1 MTIVKRLRVCA
12 YQLLTARLL
21 AVMLVAAVSLVP
33 LALLT
38 GCGDPES
45 TSTSDSGESAQVQLW
60 TCGMHPNVITEEAG
74 QCPICGMNLTPVK
87 NTAEAETQAMD
98 EQAEDE
104 AQVQLWTCGMHP
116 NVITEEPGQCPIC
129 GMNLTPVKRAAAETQ
144 AVGDQAVDSA
154 QVTGSGHAPHTH
166 GEAAHGNQ
174 AGEDQTG
181 EDQASENQAASTAPS
196 PGASIVIDPATIQN
210 IGVQTADVQE
220 RPLTRSIRTVGH
232 LDYNEEM
239 YSRINVKYPGWIEK
253 LYVNETGQPVAEGDP
268 MLDIYSPELVAAQE
282 EYLLAFQNVKNLEN
296 STFETITKGA
306 ESLLDASR
314 RRLLYWDVA
323 EAQIQ
328 ELEERGTIA
337 RTLTIYAPSKG
348 IVVERM
354 AELGMRVTP
363 GMDMYRMA
371 DLSSIWAFAHV
382 YDGDAPW
389 LSPGLTAE
397 MDLPYNPGKV
407 YRGTIDYIYPYLDRA
422 SRDIKIR
429 LVFPNRDLELKPQM
443 YANIRLSARSDR
455 PVLVIPGSAVIH
467 SGERNVVF
475 VALDG
480 GKFEPREVT
489 LGMEGREGYVEAM
502 SGVSA
507 GERVVTSAQ
516 FLIDSESRLQE
527 AIQKMLD
534 HRMMH

>member
-1 MTIVKRLRVCA
+1 MNIVQRLRGRA
-12 YQLLTARLL
+12 FRSLASRLL
-21 AVMLVAAVSLVP
+21 AVMLLAAAPLV
-33 LALLT
+33 LLT
-38 GCGDPES
+38 GCGDTES
-45 TSTSDSGESAQVQLW
+45 TATSDSDETAQVQLW
-60 TCGMHPNVITEEAG
+60 TCGMHPNVITEEPG
-74 QCPICGMNLTPVK
+74 QCPICWMNLTPVK
-87 NTAEAETQAMD
+87 NTAEAEEQAMD
-98 EQAEDE
+98 EHAEE
-104 AQVQLWTCGMHP
+104 SAQVQLWTCGMHP

-129 GMNLTPVKRAAAETQ
+129 GMNLTPVKNTAEEVEQ
-144 AVGDQAVDSA
+144 AVAEQAMD
-154 QVTGSGHAPHTH
+154 
-166 GEAAHGNQ
+166 EQ
-174 AGEDQTG
+174 AED
-181 EDQASENQAASTAPS
+181 AAPS

-210 IGVQTADVQE
+210 IGVQTAAVQE

-232 LDYNEEM
+232 LDYNEET

-253 LYVNETGQPVAEGDP
+253 LYVNETGQRVAEGDP

-296 STFETITKGA
+296 STFETIAKGA

-314 RRLLYWDVA
+314 RRLLYWDVT
-323 EAQIQ
+323 ESQIQ
-328 ELEERGTIA
+328 ELEERGAIA

-443 YANIRLSARSDR
+443 YANISLSARSAR
-455 PVLVIPGSAVIH
+455 SVLVVPGSAVIH

-480 GKFEPREVT
+480 GKFEPREVI

-534 HRMMH
+534 HRMTH

>member
-1 MTIVKRLRVCA
+1 MGFVKQTGRGA
-12 YQLLTARLL
+12 SRLL
-21 AVMLVAAVSLVP
+21 VFLWLAATVAVAPAAMLA
-33 LALLT
+33 

-45 TSTSDSGESAQVQLW
+45 TGTSESGETAQVQLW
-60 TCGMHPNVITEEAG
+60 TCGMHPNVIA
-74 QCPICGMNLTPVK
+74 
-87 NTAEAETQAMD
+87 
-98 EQAEDE
+98 
-104 AQVQLWTCGMHP
+104 
-116 NVITEEPGQCPIC
+116 EEPGQCPIC
-129 GMNLTPVKRAAAETQ
+129 GMNLTPLKRTAEADELAA
-144 AVGDQAVDSA
+144 GDQAA
-154 QVTGSGHAPHTH
+154 
-166 GEAAHGNQ
+166 N
-174 AGEDQTG
+174 
-181 EDQASENQAASTAPS
+181 DQAPAADAGLETEMEHEHADGEMSAASTDESTGPS
-196 PGASIVIDPATIQN
+196 GGAAIVIDPVTIQN
-210 IGVQTADVQE
+210 IGVQTATVQE
-220 RPLTRSIRTVGH
+220 RRLTRSIRTVGH

-239 YSRINVKYPGWIEK
+239 FSRINVKYAGWIEK
-253 LYVNETGQPVAEGDP
+253 LYVNETGQQVAEGDP

-296 STFETITKGA
+296 STFENIKRGA
-306 ESLLDASR
+306 ESLLDASK
-314 RRLLYWDVA
+314 RRLLYWDVT
-323 EAQIQ
+323 EAQIR

-337 RTLTIYAPSKG
+337 RTMTIHAPSKG

-371 DLSSIWAFAHV
+371 DLSTIWAFAHV
-382 YDGDAPW
+382 YDADAPW
-389 LSPGLTAE
+389 LSPGLAAE
-397 MDLPYNPGKV
+397 MELPYNPGKV

-443 YANIRLSARSDR
+443 YANIRLSTRSVR

-475 VALDG
+475 IALEG
-480 GKFEPREVT
+480 GRFEPREVT
-489 LGMEGREGYVEAM
+489 LGMEGEGGYVQAA
-502 SGVSA
+502 SGVRA
-507 GERVVTSAQ
+507 GDRVVTSAQ

>member
-1 MTIVKRLRVCA
+1 MNIVKRLRGRA
-12 YQLLTARLL
+12 FRSMASRLL
-21 AVMLVAAVSLVP
+21 AVMLLAAAPLV
-33 LALLT
+33 LLT

-45 TSTSDSGESAQVQLW
+45 TTTSDSGE
-60 TCGMHPNVITEEAG
+60 T
-74 QCPICGMNLTPVK
+74 
-87 NTAEAETQAMD
+87 
-98 EQAEDE
+98 

-129 GMNLTPVKRAAAETQ
+129 GMNLTPMKNTAEVEEQ
-144 AVGDQAVDSA
+144 AVAEQAMDEQAEDAAQVQLWTCGMHPNVITEEPGQCPICGMNLTPMKNTAEAEEQAVA
-154 QVTGSGHAPHTH
+154 
-166 GEAAHGNQ
+166 EQ
-174 AGEDQTG
+174 AMDEQAED
-181 EDQASENQAASTAPS
+181 AAPS
-196 PGASIVIDPATIQN
+196 PGATIVIDPATIQN
-210 IGVQTADVQE
+210 IGVQTAAVQE

-253 LYVNETGQPVAEGDP
+253 LYVNETGQQVAAGDP
-268 MLDIYSPELVAAQE
+268 MLAIYSPELVAAQE
-282 EYLLAFQNVKNLEN
+282 EYLLAFQNVENLEN

-314 RRLLYWDVA
+314 RRLLYWDVT

-328 ELEERGTIA
+328 ELEERGAIA

-397 MDLPYNPGKV
+397 MELPYNPGKV

-443 YANIRLSARSDR
+443 YANIRLSARSER
-455 PVLVIPGSAVIH
+455 PVLVIPASAVIH

>member
-1 MTIVKRLRVCA
+1 MNIVQRLRGRA
-12 YQLLTARLL
+12 FRSLASRLL
-21 AVMLVAAVSLVP
+21 AVMLLAAAPLV
-33 LALLT
+33 LLT

-45 TSTSDSGESAQVQLW
+45 TATSDSD
-60 TCGMHPNVITEEAG
+60 
-74 QCPICGMNLTPVK
+74 
-87 NTAEAETQAMD
+87 ET
-98 EQAEDE
+98 

-129 GMNLTPVKRAAAETQ
+129 GMNLTPVKNTAEAEEQ
-144 AVGDQAVDSA
+144 AVAEQAMDEQAGDAA
-154 QVTGSGHAPHTH
+154 QVQLWTCGMHPNVITEEPGQCPICGMNLTPVKNTA
-166 GEAAHGNQ
+166 EQ
-174 AGEDQTG
+174 AMDEQAED
-181 EDQASENQAASTAPS
+181 AAPS

-210 IGVQTADVQE
+210 IGVQTAAVQE

-232 LDYNEEM
+232 LDYNEET

-253 LYVNETGQPVAEGDP
+253 LYVNETGQRVAEGDP

-296 STFETITKGA
+296 STFETIAKGA

-314 RRLLYWDVA
+314 RRLLYWDVT

-328 ELEERGTIA
+328 ELEERGAIA

-443 YANIRLSARSDR
+443 YANIRLSARSAR
-455 PVLVIPGSAVIH
+455 SVLVVPGSAVIH

-534 HRMMH
+534 HRMTH

>member
-1 MTIVKRLRVCA
+1 MGFVNQMRRRAPRV
-12 YQLLTARLL
+12 LIFLLL
-21 AVMLVAAVSLVP
+21 AAAP
-33 LALLT
+33 AALLA

-45 TSTSDSGESAQVQLW
+45 TGTSEGGE
-60 TCGMHPNVITEEAG
+60 T
-74 QCPICGMNLTPVK
+74 
-87 NTAEAETQAMD
+87 
-98 EQAEDE
+98 

-129 GMNLTPVKRAAAETQ
+129 GMNLTPMKRTAEADEQ
-144 AVGDQAVDSA
+144 AEGDQTAREGAADGHA
-154 QVTGSGHAPHTH
+154 QEAADGHAP
-166 GEAAHGNQ
+166 GMEVEAGGTGHAPGMEVEA
-174 AGEDQTG
+174 AGEDMSGQTTT
-181 EDQASENQAASTAPS
+181 ASMEAAGGTT
-196 PGASIVIDPATIQN
+196 IVIDPVTIQN
-210 IGVQTADVQE
+210 IGVQTATVQE

-239 YSRINVKYPGWIEK
+239 YSRINVKYAGWIEK
-253 LYVNETGQPVAEGDP
+253 LYVNETGQQVAEGDP

-282 EYLLAFQNVKNLEN
+282 EHLLAFQHVKNLEN
-296 STFETITKGA
+296 STFEHMTRGA
-306 ESLLDASR
+306 ESLLDASK
-314 RRLLYWDVA
+314 RRLLYWDVT
-323 EAQIQ
+323 EAQIL

-382 YDGDAPW
+382 YDADAPW

-397 MDLPYNPGKV
+397 MELPYNPGKV

-429 LVFPNRDLELKPQM
+429 LVFPNRNLELKPQM
-443 YANIRLSARSDR
+443 YANIRLSTRSVR

-475 VALDG
+475 VALEG

-489 LGMEGREGYVEAM
+489 LGMEGRDGYVQATG
-502 SGVSA
+502 GVRE

>member
-1 MTIVKRLRVCA
+1 MRINRPARGRVFRM
-12 YQLLTARLL
+12 LLLVLL
-21 AVMLVAAVSLVP
+21 AAVP
-33 LALLT
+33 LAMAA
-38 GCGDPES
+38 GCGDPE
-45 TSTSDSGESAQVQLW
+45 TTVPEGGHDETAQVQLW
-60 TCGMHPNVITEEAG
+60 TCGMHPNVIS
-74 QCPICGMNLTPVK
+74 
-87 NTAEAETQAMD
+87 
-98 EQAEDE
+98 
-104 AQVQLWTCGMHP
+104 
-116 NVITEEPGQCPIC
+116 EEPGQCPIC
-129 GMNLTPVKRAAAETQ
+129 GMNLTPVKTAAAEEAQVSDGAEQQ
-144 AVGDQAVDSA
+144 AAADEGHDMTAGHDFREGHVHGDSA
-154 QVTGSGHAPHTH
+154 
-166 GEAAHGNQ
+166 
-174 AGEDQTG
+174 
-181 EDQASENQAASTAPS
+181 APS
-196 PGASIVIDPATIQN
+196 SAETTDPARDASIVIDPVTIQN
-210 IGVQTADVQE
+210 IGVQTAPVRE

-239 YSRINVKYPGWIEK
+239 FSRINVKYPGWIER
-253 LYVNETGQPVAEGDP
+253 LYVNETGQQVRAGDP
-268 MLDIYSPELVAAQE
+268 LLDIYSPELVAAQE
-282 EYLLAFQNVKNLEN
+282 EYLLAFQNLRNLEG
-296 STFETITKGA
+296 SAFETIAEGA

-314 RRLLYWDVA
+314 RRLLYWDVT

-328 ELEERGTIA
+328 ELETRGAIT

-371 DLSSIWAFAHV
+371 DLSTIWAFAHV
-382 YDGDAPW
+382 YDADAPW

-397 MDLPYNPGKV
+397 MELPYNPGKV
-407 YRGTIDYIYPYLDRA
+407 YRGRIDYIYPYLDQA

-429 LVFPNRDLELKPQM
+429 LVFSNRNLELKPQM
-443 YANIRLSARSDR
+443 YANIRLSARGER
-455 PVLVIPGSAVIH
+455 PVLVIPGSAVIR

-489 LGMEGREGYVEAM
+489 LGMEGEDGYVQAA
-502 SGVSA
+502 SGVSE
-507 GERVVTSAQ
+507 GEQVVTSAQ

>member
-1 MTIVKRLRVCA
+1 MRYFKQTSRGASRVLIILWMTA
-12 YQLLTARLL
+12 ATAVAS
-21 AVMLVAAVSLVP
+21 AVMIA
-33 LALLT
+33 

-45 TSTSDSGESAQVQLW
+45 TGSSEGGE
-60 TCGMHPNVITEEAG
+60 T
-74 QCPICGMNLTPVK
+74 
-87 NTAEAETQAMD
+87 
-98 EQAEDE
+98 

-129 GMNLTPVKRAAAETQ
+129 GMNLTPLKRTAEADELAAGDQVAGEQ
-144 AVGDQAVDSA
+144 DAGDQA
-154 QVTGSGHAPHTH
+154 TGHEGHMHDDTAGDQATGHEGHMHDDTAGDQATGH
-166 GEAAHGNQ
+166 EGHMHDDT
-174 AGEDQTG
+174 AGEEPSGQTT
-181 EDQASENQAASTAPS
+181 ATSMAAASSSA
-196 PGASIVIDPATIQN
+196 IVIDPVTIQN
-210 IGVQTADVQE
+210 IGVQTATVQE

-239 YSRINVKYPGWIEK
+239 FSRINVKYAGWIEK
-253 LYVNETGQPVAEGDP
+253 LYVNETGQQVAEGDP

-296 STFETITKGA
+296 STFEHITRGA
-306 ESLLDASR
+306 KSLLDASK
-314 RRLLYWDVA
+314 RRLLYWDVS
-323 EAQIQ
+323 EAQIRA
-328 ELEERGTIA
+328 LEERGTIT
-337 RTLTIYAPSKG
+337 RTLTIHAPSKG

-371 DLSSIWAFAHV
+371 DLSTIWAFAHV
-382 YDGDAPW
+382 YDADAPW
-389 LSPGLTAE
+389 LNPGMTAE
-397 MDLPYNPGKV
+397 MELPYNPGKV

-422 SRDIKIR
+422 SRDIRIR

-443 YANIRLSARSDR
+443 YANIRLSSRSER

-467 SGERNVVF
+467 SGERMVVF
-475 VALDG
+475 VALEG

-489 LGMEGREGYVEAM
+489 LGMEGREGYVQAM
-502 SGVSA
+502 DGVSA

>member
-1 MTIVKRLRVCA
+1 MGIVRQIHRGLSQTLIV
-12 YQLLTARLL
+12 LLL
-21 AVMLVAAVSLVP
+21 AAAPAVL
-33 LALLT
+33 LA

-45 TSTSDSGESAQVQLW
+45 TGTSEGGE
-60 TCGMHPNVITEEAG
+60 T
-74 QCPICGMNLTPVK
+74 
-87 NTAEAETQAMD
+87 
-98 EQAEDE
+98 

-129 GMNLTPVKRAAAETQ
+129 GMNLTPVKQTAEADEQAAGEGSTGEGSAGSQATLDQAADDQVIDVEAPAAET
-144 AVGDQAVDSA
+144 A
-154 QVTGSGHAPHTH
+154 QVQLWTCGMHPNVITEEPGQCPICGMNLTPVKQSAAEAGTEASMGHAAEH
-166 GEAAHGNQ
+166 GEMSAATTDES
-174 AGEDQTG
+174 AEIT
-181 EDQASENQAASTAPS
+181 
-196 PGASIVIDPATIQN
+196 PGAAIVIDPVTIQN
-210 IGVQTADVQE
+210 IGVQTAAVQE

-239 YSRINVKYPGWIEK
+239 FSRINVKYAGWIEK
-253 LYVNETGQPVAEGDP
+253 LYVNETGQQVAEGDP

-296 STFETITKGA
+296 STFEHITRGA
-306 ESLLDASR
+306 KSLLDASK
-314 RRLLYWDVA
+314 RRLLYWDVS
-323 EAQIQ
+323 ETQIRA
-328 ELEERGTIA
+328 LEERGTIT
-337 RTLTIYAPSKG
+337 RTLTIHAPSKG

-371 DLSSIWAFAHV
+371 DLSTIWAFAHV
-382 YDGDAPW
+382 YDADAPW
-389 LSPGLTAE
+389 LNPGMTAE
-397 MDLPYNPGKV
+397 MELPYNPGKV

-422 SRDIKIR
+422 SRDIRIR

-443 YANIRLSARSDR
+443 YANIRLSSRSER

-467 SGERNVVF
+467 SGERMVVF
-475 VALDG
+475 VALEG

-489 LGMEGREGYVEAM
+489 LGMEGREGYVQAM
-502 SGVSA
+502 DGVSA

>member
-1 MTIVKRLRVCA
+1 MGFVNDIRRRASRVLI
-12 YQLLTARLL
+12 LLWL
-21 AVMLVAAVSLVP
+21 AVAVTAIPAAMLA
-33 LALLT
+33 

-45 TSTSDSGESAQVQLW
+45 TATSEGGETAQVQLW
-60 TCGMHPNVITEEAG
+60 TCGMHPNVIA
-74 QCPICGMNLTPVK
+74 
-87 NTAEAETQAMD
+87 
-98 EQAEDE
+98 
-104 AQVQLWTCGMHP
+104 
-116 NVITEEPGQCPIC
+116 EEPGQCPIC
-129 GMNLTPVKRAAAETQ
+129 GMNLTPLKRTAEADELAA
-144 AVGDQAVDSA
+144 GDQAADA
-154 QVTGSGHAPHTH
+154 EAPAADAGQEAEMEHEHADD
-166 GEAAHGNQ
+166 EM
-174 AGEDQTG
+174 
-181 EDQASENQAASTAPS
+181 SAASTDESAGTS
-196 PGASIVIDPATIQN
+196 SGAAIVIDPVTIQN
-210 IGVQTADVQE
+210 IGVQTATVQE

-239 YSRINVKYPGWIEK
+239 FSRINVKYAGWIEK
-253 LYVNETGQPVAEGDP
+253 LYVNETGQQVAEGDP

-296 STFETITKGA
+296 STFENITRGA
-306 ESLLDASR
+306 SSLLDASK
-314 RRLLYWDVA
+314 RRLLYWDVTA
-323 EAQIQ
+323 AQIR

-337 RTLTIYAPSKG
+337 RTLTIHAPSKG

-363 GMDMYRMA
+363 GMDLYRMA
-371 DLSSIWAFAHV
+371 DLSTIWAFAHV
-382 YDGDAPW
+382 YDADTPW

-397 MDLPYNPGKV
+397 MELPYNPGKV

-443 YANIRLSARSDR
+443 YANIRLSTRSVR

-475 VALDG
+475 VALEG
-480 GKFEPREVT
+480 GRFEPREVT
-489 LGMEGREGYVEAM
+489 LGMEGEGGYVQATD
-502 SGVSA
+502 GVRD
-507 GERVVTSAQ
+507 GEQVVTSAQ

>member
-1 MTIVKRLRVCA
+1 MNIVQRLRGRA
-12 YQLLTARLL
+12 FRSLASRLL
-21 AVMLVAAVSLVP
+21 AVMLLAAAPLV
-33 LALLT
+33 LLT

-45 TSTSDSGESAQVQLW
+45 TATSDSD
-60 TCGMHPNVITEEAG
+60 
-74 QCPICGMNLTPVK
+74 
-87 NTAEAETQAMD
+87 ET
-98 EQAEDE
+98 

-129 GMNLTPVKRAAAETQ
+129 GMNLTPVKNTAEEEEQ
-144 AVGDQAVDSA
+144 AVGGQAVD
-154 QVTGSGHAPHTH
+154 
-166 GEAAHGNQ
+166 EQ
-174 AGEDQTG
+174 AED
-181 EDQASENQAASTAPS
+181 AAPS

-210 IGVQTADVQE
+210 IGVQTAAVQK

-253 LYVNETGQPVAEGDP
+253 LYVNETGQQVAEGDP

-296 STFETITKGA
+296 STFDTIAKGA

-314 RRLLYWDVA
+314 RRLLYWDVT

-328 ELEERGTIA
+328 ELEERGAIA

-443 YANIRLSARSDR
+443 YANIRLSARSAR
-455 PVLVIPGSAVIH
+455 SVLVVPGSAVIH

-534 HRMMH
+534 HRMTH

>member
-1 MTIVKRLRVCA
+1 MRIIRRMRGRVFRTLP
-12 YQLLTARLL
+12 LLVLL
-21 AVMLVAAVSLVP
+21 AAVPAAMVA
-33 LALLT
+33 

-45 TSTSDSGESAQVQLW
+45 TATPEGERDETAQVQLW
-60 TCGMHPNVITEEAG
+60 TCGMHPNVITEESG

-87 NTAEAETQAMD
+87 RTDEAEEQAAAVIEGEEQTAET
-98 EQAEDE
+98 
-104 AQVQLWTCGMHP
+104 AQTQLWTCGMHP
-116 NVITEEPGQCPIC
+116 NVITEESGQCPIC
-129 GMNLTPVKRAAAETQ
+129 GMNLTPVKRSAEVGERSAAGAGHEAGT
-144 AVGDQAVDSA
+144 
-154 QVTGSGHAPHTH
+154 GHASGPDDTP
-166 GEAAHGNQ
+166 
-174 AGEDQTG
+174 
-181 EDQASENQAASTAPS
+181 AASTDESARTS
-196 PGASIVIDPATIQN
+196 RDASIVIDPVTIQN
-210 IGVQTADVQE
+210 IGVQTAPVRE

-239 YSRINVKYPGWIEK
+239 FSRINVKYPGWIEQ
-253 LYVNETGQPVAEGDP
+253 LYVNETGQQVRAGEPL
-268 MLDIYSPELVAAQE
+268 LDIYSPELVAAQE
-282 EYLLAFQNVKNLEN
+282 EYLLAYQNLRNLEG
-296 STFETITKGA
+296 SAFETIAKGA

-314 RRLLYWDVA
+314 RRLLYWDVT
-323 EAQIQ
+323 EAQIR
-328 ELEERGTIA
+328 ELEERGEIT
-337 RTLTIYAPSKG
+337 RTLTIYAPSNG

-371 DLSSIWAFAHV
+371 DLSTIWAFAHV
-382 YDGDAPW
+382 YDADAPW
-389 LSPGLTAE
+389 LSPGLRAE
-397 MDLPYNPGKV
+397 MELPYNPGKV
-407 YRGTIDYIYPYLDRA
+407 YRGRIDYIYPYLDQA

-429 LVFPNRDLELKPQM
+429 LVFPNRNLELKPQM
-443 YANIRLSARSDR
+443 YANIRLSARGER
-455 PVLVIPGSAVIH
+455 PVLVIPGSSVIR

-489 LGMEGREGYVEAM
+489 LGMEGDDGYVQAAT
-502 SGVSA
+502 GVGA

>member
-1 MTIVKRLRVCA
+1 MGYVKQTSRGA
-12 YQLLTARLL
+12 SRLL
-21 AVMLVAAVSLVP
+21 ILLLLATALAAVP
-33 LALLT
+33 AALLA
-38 GCGDPES
+38 GCGDPETTG
-45 TSTSDSGESAQVQLW
+45 TSEGGETAQIQLW
-60 TCGMHPNVITEEAG
+60 TCGMHPNVIA
-74 QCPICGMNLTPVK
+74 
-87 NTAEAETQAMD
+87 
-98 EQAEDE
+98 
-104 AQVQLWTCGMHP
+104 
-116 NVITEEPGQCPIC
+116 EEPGQCPIC
-129 GMNLTPVKRAAAETQ
+129 GMNLTPVKRTAEADELAA
-144 AVGDQAVDSA
+144 GDQATVEHGHEAGTEHVSGM
-154 QVTGSGHAPHTH
+154 QV
-166 GEAAHGNQ
+166 EAAGEEMSNQ
-174 AGEDQTG
+174 NADTSME
-181 EDQASENQAASTAPS
+181 AAS
-196 PGASIVIDPATIQN
+196 GAAIVIDPVTIQN
-210 IGVQTADVQE
+210 IGVQTATVQE

-239 YSRINVKYPGWIEK
+239 FSRINVKYAGWIEK
-253 LYVNETGQPVAEGDP
+253 LYVNETGQQVAEGDP

-296 STFETITKGA
+296 STFENITRGA
-306 ESLLDASR
+306 ASLLDASK
-314 RRLLYWDVA
+314 RRLLYWDVT
-323 EAQIQ
+323 EAQIR

-337 RTLTIYAPSKG
+337 RTMTIHAPSKG

-354 AELGMRVTP
+354 AELGMRVTS

-371 DLSSIWAFAHV
+371 DLSTIWAFAHV
-382 YDGDAPW
+382 YDADAPW

-397 MDLPYNPGKV
+397 MELPYNPGKV

-443 YANIRLSARSDR
+443 YANIRLSTRSVR
-455 PVLVIPGSAVIH
+455 PVPVIPGSAVIR

-475 VALDG
+475 VALEG
-480 GKFEPREVT
+480 GRFEPREVT
-489 LGMEGREGYVEAM
+489 LGMEGEGGYVQATD
-502 SGVSA
+502 GVRA

>member
-1 MTIVKRLRVCA
+1 MGYFKQTSRG
-12 YQLLTARLL
+12 TSRLL
-21 AVMLVAAVSLVP
+21 ILLWMAAATAVASAVLM
-33 LALLT
+33 A

-45 TSTSDSGESAQVQLW
+45 TGSSEVGE
-60 TCGMHPNVITEEAG
+60 T
-74 QCPICGMNLTPVK
+74 
-87 NTAEAETQAMD
+87 
-98 EQAEDE
+98 

-129 GMNLTPVKRAAAETQ
+129 GMNLTPLKRTAE
-144 AVGDQAVDSA
+144 ANELASGDQA
-154 QVTGSGHAPHTH
+154 SGDQDAGLQAPGHEGHMHDDT
-166 GEAAHGNQ
+166 
-174 AGEDQTG
+174 AGEQAPGHEGHMHDDTAG
-181 EDQASENQAASTAPS
+181 EEPSGQPTATSTAAAS
-196 PGASIVIDPATIQN
+196 GAAIVIDPVTIQN
-210 IGVQTADVQE
+210 IGVQTATVQE

-239 YSRINVKYPGWIEK
+239 FSRINVKYAGWIEK
-253 LYVNETGQPVAEGDP
+253 LYVNETGQQVAEGDP

-296 STFETITKGA
+296 STFENITRGA
-306 ESLLDASR
+306 ESLLDASK
-314 RRLLYWDVA
+314 RRLLYWDVTA
-323 EAQIQ
+323 AQIR

-337 RTLTIYAPSKG
+337 RTMTIHAPSKG

-371 DLSSIWAFAHV
+371 DLSTIWAFAHV
-382 YDGDAPW
+382 YDADAPW
-389 LSPGLTAE
+389 LSPGLAAE
-397 MDLPYNPGKV
+397 MELPYNPGKV

-443 YANIRLSARSDR
+443 YANIRLSTRSVR

-475 VALDG
+475 VALEG
-480 GKFEPREVT
+480 GRFEPREVT
-489 LGMEGREGYVEAM
+489 LGMEGEGGYVQATD
-502 SGVSA
+502 GVRA
-507 GERVVTSAQ
+507 GDRVVTSAQ

-534 HRMMH
+534 HRMIH

>member
-1 MTIVKRLRVCA
+1 MTIVKRLRGHA
-12 YQLLTARLL
+12 FRSLASRLL
-21 AVMLVAAVSLVP
+21 AVMLLAAAP
-33 LALLT
+33 LASVALLT

-45 TSTSDSGESAQVQLW
+45 TATSDSD
-60 TCGMHPNVITEEAG
+60 
-74 QCPICGMNLTPVK
+74 
-87 NTAEAETQAMD
+87 ET
-98 EQAEDE
+98 

-129 GMNLTPVKRAAAETQ
+129 GMNLTPMKNTAEAEEQ
-144 AVGDQAVDSA
+144 AVAEHALDEHADESA
-154 QVTGSGHAPHTH
+154 QVQLWTCGMHPNVITEEPGQCPICGMNLTPMKNTA
-166 GEAAHGNQ
+166 EAEEQ
-174 AGEDQTG
+174 AVAEQAMDERAED
-181 EDQASENQAASTAPS
+181 AAPS

-210 IGVQTADVQE
+210 IGVQTAAVQE

-253 LYVNETGQPVAEGDP
+253 LYVNETGQRVAAGDP

-282 EYLLAFQNVKNLEN
+282 EYLLAYQNVENLEN
-296 STFETITKGA
+296 STFETITRGA
-306 ESLLDASR
+306 KSLLDASR
-314 RRLLYWDVA
+314 RRLLYWDVTA
-323 EAQIQ
+323 AQIR

-382 YDGDAPW
+382 YDADAPW

-397 MDLPYNPGKV
+397 MELPYNPGKV

-429 LVFPNRDLELKPQM
+429 LVFPNRDRELKPQM
-443 YANIRLSARSDR
+443 YANIRLSARSER
-455 PVLVIPGSAVIH
+455 PVLVIPGSSVIH

-475 VALDG
+475 VALNG

-534 HRMMH
+534 HRMTH

>member
-1 MTIVKRLRVCA
+1 MNIVKRLRGSA
-12 YQLLTARLL
+12 FRSLAARLL
-21 AVMLVAAVSLVP
+21 AVMLLAAAP

-45 TSTSDSGESAQVQLW
+45 TATSDSGE
-60 TCGMHPNVITEEAG
+60 T
-74 QCPICGMNLTPVK
+74 
-87 NTAEAETQAMD
+87 
-98 EQAEDE
+98 

-129 GMNLTPVKRAAAETQ
+129 GMNLTPVKNTAEAKTQAMGEQALDEHAEESAQVQLWTCGMHPNVITEEPGQCPICGMNLTPVKNAAEAETQ
-144 AVGDQAVDSA
+144 AVTEHAMDEQSA
-154 QVTGSGHAPHTH
+154 PA
-166 GEAAHGNQ
+166 
-174 AGEDQTG
+174 
-181 EDQASENQAASTAPS
+181 APS

-210 IGVQTADVQE
+210 IGVQTAAVQE

-239 YSRINVKYPGWIEK
+239 FSRVNVKYPGWIEK

-306 ESLLDASR
+306 KSLLEASR
-314 RRLLYWDVA
+314 RRLLYWDVT

-328 ELEERGTIA
+328 ELEERGAIA

-455 PVLVIPGSAVIH
+455 SVLVIPGSAVIH

-489 LGMEGREGYVEAM
+489 LGMEGRRGYVEAM

>member
-1 MTIVKRLRVCA
+1 MMGYFNQTSRG
-12 YQLLTARLL
+12 TSRLL
-21 AVMLVAAVSLVP
+21 ILLWMAAATAVASAVLM
-33 LALLT
+33 A

-45 TSTSDSGESAQVQLW
+45 TGSSEVGE
-60 TCGMHPNVITEEAG
+60 T
-74 QCPICGMNLTPVK
+74 
-87 NTAEAETQAMD
+87 
-98 EQAEDE
+98 

-129 GMNLTPVKRAAAETQ
+129 GMNLTPLKRTAEADELAA
-144 AVGDQAVDSA
+144 GDQA
-154 QVTGSGHAPHTH
+154 SGD
-166 GEAAHGNQ
+166 Q
-174 AGEDQTG
+174 DAGEQTRGHEGHMHDDTAG
-181 EDQASENQAASTAPS
+181 EQAPGHEGHMHDDTAGEEPSGQTTATSMAAASA
-196 PGASIVIDPATIQN
+196 AAIVIDPVTIQN
-210 IGVQTADVQE
+210 IGVQTATVQE

-239 YSRINVKYPGWIEK
+239 FSRINVKYAGWIEK
-253 LYVNETGQPVAEGDP
+253 LYVNETGQQVAEGDP

-282 EYLLAFQNVKNLEN
+282 EHLLAFQNVKNLEN
-296 STFETITKGA
+296 STFENITRGA
-306 ESLLDASR
+306 SSLLDASK
-314 RRLLYWDVA
+314 RRLLYWDVTA
-323 EAQIQ
+323 AQIR

-337 RTLTIYAPSKG
+337 RTMTIHAPSKG

-371 DLSSIWAFAHV
+371 DLSTIWAFAHV
-382 YDGDAPW
+382 YDADTPW

-397 MDLPYNPGKV
+397 MELPYNPGKV

-443 YANIRLSARSDR
+443 YANIRLSTRSVR

-480 GKFEPREVT
+480 GRFEPREVT
-489 LGMEGREGYVEAM
+489 LGMEGEDGYVQAA

-534 HRMMH
+534 HRM

>member
-1 MTIVKRLRVCA
+1 MNIVKRLRGRA
-12 YQLLTARLL
+12 FRSLASRLL
-21 AVMLVAAVSLVP
+21 AVMLLAAAPLV
-33 LALLT
+33 LLT

-45 TSTSDSGESAQVQLW
+45 TTTSDSGD
-60 TCGMHPNVITEEAG
+60 T
-74 QCPICGMNLTPVK
+74 
-87 NTAEAETQAMD
+87 
-98 EQAEDE
+98 

-129 GMNLTPVKRAAAETQ
+129 GMNLTPMKNTAEAEEQ
-144 AVGDQAVDSA
+144 AVAEQAMD
-154 QVTGSGHAPHTH
+154 
-166 GEAAHGNQ
+166 EQ
-174 AGEDQTG
+174 AED
-181 EDQASENQAASTAPS
+181 AAPS
-196 PGASIVIDPATIQN
+196 PGATIVIDPATIQN
-210 IGVQTADVQE
+210 IGVQTAAVQE

-253 LYVNETGQPVAEGDP
+253 LYVNETGQRVAAGDP
-268 MLDIYSPELVAAQE
+268 MLAIYSPELVAAQE
-282 EYLLAFQNVKNLEN
+282 EYLLAFQNVENLEN

-314 RRLLYWDVA
+314 RRLLYWDVT

-337 RTLTIYAPSKG
+337 RTLTIYAPSTG

-389 LSPGLTAE
+389 LNPGLTAE
-397 MDLPYNPGKV
+397 MELPYNPGKV

-443 YANIRLSARSDR
+443 YANIRLSARSER
-455 PVLVIPGSAVIH
+455 PLLVIPGSAVIH

-502 SGVSA
+502 RGVSA